1 MQSDKLQ
8 KLQSSIKNKFE
19 KYGISHLA
27 NKYVLQFTLDR
38 TDKLSELELYEADQL
53 LKHLKDKNKGALITD
68 IYNAL
73 YQIGAIEHDRQTIAN
88 DKNILKSLGIHK
100 GKTNKKFR
108 IEKRLSELSYETVLD
123 LSILTGNN
131 FLQNQIYYNAGNDC

>member
-27 NKYVLQFTLDR
+27 NKYVLQFSLDR

-53 LKHLKDKNKGALITD
+53 LNHLKDKTKGALITD
-68 IYNAL
+68 IYDAL
-73 YQIGAIEHDRQTIAN
+73 YQIGAVEHDRQTIEN
-88 DKNILKSLGIHK
+88 DKNILKYLGIHK

-108 IEKRLSELSYETVLD
+108 IQKRLSELNYDTILD
-123 LSILTGNN
+123 LSLLAANN
-131 FLQNQIYYNAGNDC
+131 FLQKSNLLQCQ